1 MKLSIYLPVY
11 ISISRNTFIY
21 IFTNIKASNNNNPF
35 QYVDILNIRNSDL
48 HWAKTYMAIN

>member
-1 MKLSIYLPVY
+1 MKLSMYLPVY
-11 ISISRNTFIY
+11 ISISGNTFIY